1 MKSPEVHL
9 KKLYTPRA
17 VPNCL
22 LSYFS
27 QISKLGYL
35 QQPDYDSLRK
45 SFLKELTDMKINPKK
60 TSHLDWML
68 TSTPAKDKSQS
79 FIEKS
84 PGMTVYV
91 HLIIYCRQMAKMFH
105 NEY

>member
-9 KKLYTPRA
+9 KKLFTSKAAPS
-17 VPNCL
+17 CL

-45 SFLKELTDMKINPKK
+45 PFLKELTDLKINPKN
-60 TSHLDWML
+60 TSHLDWL
-68 TSTPAKDKSQS
+68 QSSTPAKRKVQS
-79 FIEKS
+79 STEKPS
-84 PGMTVYV
+84 GMIV
-91 HLIIYCRQMAKMFH
+91 Q
-105 NEY
+105 